1 MCTEGDRRGLW
12 IGLMLCCGLRISEI
26 KGVEKS
32 TEKNVIRVIGK
43 GNKERLVPA
52 PKWLY
57 NAIADDKN
65 KTWRRTRQLIWLE
78 LKEMGVKKPHSLR
91 HTYASELI
99 RCGVPLEEVKELLG
113 HSKMDTTLIYA
124 KIKIPKDVTNKLGVE
139 FE

>member
-1 MCTEGDRRGLW
+1 
-12 IGLMLCCGLRISEI
+12 MLCCGLRISEI
-26 KGVEKS
+26 KGVERS
-32 TEKNVIRVIGK
+32 TEQNIRVIGK
-43 GNKERLVPA
+43 GNKERLLPA

-57 NAIADDKN
+57 DAIADEKN
-65 KTWRRTRQLIWLE
+65 KTWRRTRQLIWKE

-124 KIKIPKDVTNKLGVE
+124 KIKIPKDVTSKLGVE